1 MLVSIF
7 SLRRN
12 TMSVS
17 IRLAVGCLLVVAA
30 IIGIARPVQ
39 SQIRGPARP
48 EIRGVVKAI
57 DVGGGSITV
66 SFFDGR
72 QATAPT
78 EKSYPISKNVEV
90 VIGNSSGG
98 GRSAFVVKEGKLA
111 DLAAGAAVTLS
122 LSSDQAVVESIAA
135 EGPQVRGVLKSVDAV
150 KNTISVSLTSATREQ
165 ASEDKSYALA
175 PDVEVAVDDGR
186 GRRFSIKEG
195 RVADLAAGAM
205 VTLRLSLDQKQVLDL
220 QAEGPTLFG
229 VIRSLNASQKS
240 LTVTLPPSRGSD
252 SASERSLELASNGVV
267 LLDDGK
273 GRRLSVKE
281 GKLSDLPVG
290 TAVNLR
296 LSVDQR
302 FVGMVRA
309 EGPNLPGQIKSVDT
323 ANSTVTILTR
333 VSRGENP
340 EEKTYPV
347 AKDARIVI
355 DGNEVKLADIKT
367 GDDGRF
373 VMLRLSLDQK
383 SVQGI
388 TAQQS
393 R

>member
-1 MLVSIF
+1 MSINH
-7 SLRRN
+7 RQ
-12 TMSVS
+12 V
-17 IRLAVGCLLVVAA
+17 VGGLLVVAA
-30 IIGIARPVQ
+30 VIGIARPTQ
-39 SQIRGPARP
+39 SQDRGPARP

-66 SFFDGR
+66 SFFEGR

-90 VIGNSSGG
+90 VVGNATGG
-98 GRSAFVVKEGKLA
+98 GRTAFVAKEGKLA
-111 DLAAGAAVTLS
+111 DLTAGAAVTLS
-122 LSSDQAVVESIAA
+122 LSSDQAVVEAIVA

-150 KNTISVSLTSATREQ
+150 KNTISVSLATATRDQ
-165 ASEDKSYALA
+165 ATEDKSYALA

-205 VTLRLSLDQKQVLDL
+205 VTMRLSLDQKQVLEL
-220 QAEGPTLFG
+220 QAEGPNLFG
-229 VIRSLNASQKS
+229 VIKSVNASQNS
-240 LTVTLPPSRGSD
+240 LTVTLPPSRGAD
-252 SASERSLELASNGVV
+252 STSERSLELASNAIV

-273 GRRLSVKE
+273 GRRLSIKE

-290 TAVNLR
+290 TTVILR
-296 LSVDQR
+296 LSADQR
-302 FVGMVRA
+302 FVGMLRA
-309 EGPNLPGQIKSVDT
+309 EGPNLPGQIKSVDA
-323 ANSTVTILTR
+323 ANGTVTVLSR
-333 VSRGENP
+333 VARGENP

-355 DGNEVKLADIKT
+355 DGNEVKLADLK
-367 GDDGRF
+367 GDDNGRF

-383 SVQGI
+383 SVQSIMAVQG
-388 TAQQS
+388 